1 MIYQTEHI
9 HRMKYDG
16 RRKKP
21 RNSRQTRMLLGSRL
35 KVMLADLGLTPDSAA
50 QALHVTPRTVRYWI
64 SGKTLV
70 PYAAYRL
77 LRIMAGAELPC
88 PGWDGWH
95 MHSGKL
101 WSPEGHGF
109 LPSDSSWWGHLV
121 RKARLFKELYDRE
134 TQLTYLLAR
143 AGRAPTAGEPGPT
156 GAGSSRAAS
165 YPTGEAGRAAQ
176 PAGLNLSLRHFGAYM
191 GKNEERRGFQP
202 GQEKCRNGENQLVET
217 NKTGTGVASWTD

>member
-1 MIYQTEHI
+1 
-9 HRMKYDG
+9 
-16 RRKKP
+16 
-21 RNSRQTRMLLGSRL
+21 MLLGSRL
-35 KVMLADLGLTPDSAA
+35 KVMMADLGLTPESAA
-50 QALHVTPRTVRYWI
+50 QALHVSPRTVRYWI

-77 LRIMAGAELPC
+77 LRIMAGAELPS

-109 LPSDSSWWGHLV
+109 IPSDSAWWGLLV

-143 AGRAPTAGEPGPT
+143 AGRAPTAGETAPPAPG
-156 GAGSSRAAS
+156 ASRTAS

-176 PAGLNLSLRHFGAYM
+176 PPGLDLSLGHFRTHGA
-191 GKNEERRGFQP
+191 KNEARRGFQP
-202 GQEKCRNGENQLVET
+202 GQENSPNGQSPLTKAGE
-217 NKTGTGVASWTD
+217 VASWAD

>member
-1 MIYQTEHI
+1 
-9 HRMKYDG
+9 
-16 RRKKP
+16 
-21 RNSRQTRMLLGSRL
+21 MLLGSRL
-35 KVMLADLGLTPDSAA
+35 KVMMADLGLTPESAA
-50 QALHVTPRTVRYWI
+50 QALHVSPRTVRYWI

-77 LRIMAGAELPC
+77 LRIMAGAELPS

-109 LPSDSSWWGHLV
+109 LPSDSSWWGLLV

-143 AGRAPTAGEPGPT
+143 AGRAPTAGEPAPPAPVRQPDGELPDRRSRT
-156 GAGSSRAAS
+156 GGAAAR
-165 YPTGEAGRAAQ
+165 PKFIPIT
-176 PAGLNLSLRHFGAYM
+176 L
-191 GKNEERRGFQP
+191 
-202 GQEKCRNGENQLVET
+202 
-217 NKTGTGVASWTD
+217 